1 MLRGYA
7 LQSRR
12 SAASSQE
19 QALEAAGVPEIYV
32 EGRGDESFDVLLQ
45 SLRPGDTLAVVRL
58 ADLAANRRQLRKRV
72 EAVTAKECHF
82 RETATGRD
90 SRKKGHLAGMIFDAT
105 ETLTHSGKGHDP
117 EKAREY
123 GSRGGRPRKD
133 RGISD
138 ADAEKHWFDLRH
150 ATNADAIRHMG
161 KWTIGAAWRKWG
173 ASGRQTRPRR
183 KISKRK
189 KRI

>member
-1 MLRGYA
+1 MT
-7 LQSRR
+7 
-12 SAASSQE
+12 E
-19 QALEAAGVPEIYV
+19 VYV
-32 EGRGDESFDVLLQ
+32 EGRDGQAQFDAALK
-45 SLRPGDTLAVVRL
+45 SLRKGDHLAVVRL
-58 ADLAANRRQLRKRV
+58 ADLAANRRQLRKRI
-72 EAVTAKECHF
+72 EAVDARGCF
-82 RETATGRD
+82 IFETATKRD
-90 SRKKGHLAGMIFDAT
+90 SRKKADLAAMIFDAT

-133 RGISD
+133 RGVTD
-138 ADAEKHWFDLRH
+138 EEAEKHWFDMRH
-150 ATNADAIRHMG
+150 ATNADAIKHMG

-173 ASGRQTRPRR
+173 ASGRQTGPRR